1 MEPWESIFLWMKKG
15 YPQPVGFGDF
25 FVKMKN
31 RWLIIIYLVVPLLFS
46 SISAQGAARTVIDQ
60 MGRKVT
66 IVLDP
71 QRVVSLSPSITEN
84 IFAIG
89 QEYRL
94 KGITRFSDYPP
105 ATAGIPKVGSYTRL
119 DLEKIV
125 ALKPDLCIALK
136 DGNPIEIIDRLE
148 SLNIPVFATDPRNLD
163 GVLETIHEIGLILNS
178 KEKAELLV
186 NKLQAR
192 IDRVKSL
199 VAKTDRKP
207 RVFFQI
213 GITPIVS
220 AGTNTFIHE
229 LITLAG
235 GENVSAGAT
244 PYPRFSREQVLGLEP
259 EVFIIT
265 SMARGGGFEQMKAWW
280 SRWPNMPAVRNN
292 RIYLMDSN
300 VLDRATPRMVDGL
313 ELLLQHIHPGMLEE
327 TK

>member
-1 MEPWESIFLWMKKG
+1 MKKG
-15 YPQPVGFGDF
+15 HPQPVGFGDF

-66 IVLDP
+66 IALDP

-105 ATAGIPKVGSYTRL
+105 
-119 DLEKIV
+119 DNLEKIV

-136 DGNPIEIIDRLE
+136 DGNPIGIIDRLE

-163 GVLETIHEIGLILNS
+163 GVLETIREIGLILNS
-178 KEKAELLV
+178 KDKAKLLV

-192 IDRVKSL
+192 IDKVKFL
-199 VAKTDRKP
+199 VAKTDTKP

-220 AGTNTFIHE
+220 AGTNTFINE

-265 SMARGGGFEQMKAWW
+265 SMARGGDFEEMKAWW

-313 ELLLQHIHPGMLEE
+313 EMLLQHIHPGMIEE